1 MVIFVNTSIKSNS
14 MGALLFGMLH
24 FRIFI
29 RYDFFPVF
37 TKKTSKK
44 HKTVNHFNTQNLFN
58 TRIFQGSE

>member
-1 MVIFVNTSIKSNS
+1 